1 MSGNKQGLLQ
11 RIDGLQAQT
20 YLEKMELEQLD
31 ELRQLVQDER
41 FSVVVIG
48 EFSRGKSTFIN
59 ALLGAALIPMD
70 VLPET
75 AVIHA
80 LHYGE
85 EPALT
90 VVRRD
95 GSTEK
100 GKASSEYL
108 QQFVVGNQDVDAVSY
123 IKIAYPA
130 DFLAGN
136 VLLVDTPGVSDMD
149 EQRAE
154 ITYGFLPQADVVIV
168 LLDAT
173 APLKKTEKDFIN
185 QRVLP
190 QGIRRVIFVANKA
203 DHIDPEEVPDNY
215 AEILQK
221 RLDKAFGE
229 SLEGELFLV
238 SAKLAL
244 DSALQKNASLWEQSG
259 MEVLTARL
267 REIFA
272 AERAGIRD
280 SRLQWQ
286 YRRIC
291 GRIYRRLTSE
301 KCLMGMK
308 GSALEAARDSL
319 GQLIASRG
327 EAMHIE
333 EYAAQTEQ
341 HILQMTEKSLKFF
354 YDKLHEEVVELVM
367 EYGGQDFKMFVERR
381 LQRNVQREID
391 NWIAMY
397 SPRIEQLISKMKIE
411 LAQGLSRYF
420 NQQVNAGKVSGQMG
434 LAGSYGIRL
443 ESMDISNTDVK
454 AGALAALGGI
464 GLTLMAGS
472 ALMPFVSFAAMPL
485 IRRQMLEHD
494 LEKARAV
501 LIPDLEE
508 QLIGCFVQLLADVQA
523 RIHEL
528 VGCAMAEVMECYRM
542 LLEEQRMRL
551 DDEIERKKHDERA
564 VQQKQME
571 LEGQLQNLQT
581 WML

>member
-20 YLEKMELEQLD
+20 YLEKMELAQLD

-327 EAMHIE
+327 EAPHIE

-508 QLIGCFVQLLADVQA
+508 QLIGCFVQLLADVQV

-564 VQQKQME
+564 VQQKQTE
-571 LEGQLQNLQT
+571 LEEQLQNLQT

>member
-259 MEVLTARL
+259 MEVLAVRL

-327 EAMHIE
+327 EAPHIE

-551 DDEIERKKHDERA
+551 DDEIERKKHDEMA
-564 VQQKQME
+564 VQQKQTE
-571 LEGQLQNLQT
+571 LEEQLQNLQT

>member
-20 YLEKMELEQLD
+20 YLENMELEQLD

-327 EAMHIE
+327 EAPHIE

-354 YDKLHEEVVELVM
+354 YDKLHEEVGELVM

-411 LAQGLSRYF
+411 LAQGLARYF

-508 QLIGCFVQLLADVQA
+508 QLIGCFVQLLADVQV

-551 DDEIERKKHDERA
+551 DDEIERKKHDERV

-571 LEGQLQNLQT
+571 LEEQLQNLQT

>member
-20 YLEKMELEQLD
+20 YLENMELAQLD

-100 GKASSEYL
+100 GEASSEYL

-327 EAMHIE
+327 EAPHIE

-564 VQQKQME
+564 VQQKQTE
-571 LEGQLQNLQT
+571 LEEQLQNLQT

>member
-20 YLEKMELEQLD
+20 YLEKMELAQLD

-100 GKASSEYL
+100 GEASSEYL

-259 MEVLTARL
+259 MEVLAVRL

-327 EAMHIE
+327 EAPHIE

-564 VQQKQME
+564 VQQKQTE
-571 LEGQLQNLQT
+571 LEEQLQNLQT

>member
-20 YLEKMELEQLD
+20 YLEKMELAQLD

-100 GKASSEYL
+100 GEASSEYL

-327 EAMHIE
+327 EAPHIE

-551 DDEIERKKHDERA
+551 DDEIERKKHDEMA
-564 VQQKQME
+564 VQQKQTE
-571 LEGQLQNLQT
+571 LEEQLQNLQT

>member
-20 YLEKMELEQLD
+20 YLEKMELAQLD

-100 GKASSEYL
+100 GEASSEYL

-327 EAMHIE
+327 EAPHIE

-542 LLEEQRMRL
+542 LLDEQRMRL

-564 VQQKQME
+564 VQQKQTE
-571 LEGQLQNLQT
+571 LEEQLQNLQT

>member
-20 YLEKMELEQLD
+20 YLENMELEQLD

-327 EAMHIE
+327 EAPHIE

-508 QLIGCFVQLLADVQA
+508 QLIGCFVQLLADVQV

-551 DDEIERKKHDERA
+551 DDEIERKKHDEMA
-564 VQQKQME
+564 VQQKQTE
-571 LEGQLQNLQT
+571 LEEQLQNLQT

>member
-20 YLEKMELEQLD
+20 YLEKMELAQLD

-100 GKASSEYL
+100 GEASSEYL

-149 EQRAE
+149 EQRVE

-327 EAMHIE
+327 EAPHIE

-564 VQQKQME
+564 VQQKQTE
-571 LEGQLQNLQT
+571 LEEQLQNLQT

>member
-20 YLEKMELEQLD
+20 YLENMELEQLD

-327 EAMHIE
+327 EAPHIE

-354 YDKLHEEVVELVM
+354 YDKLHEEVGEVVM

-411 LAQGLSRYF
+411 LAQGLARYF

-501 LIPDLEE
+501 LLPDLEE
-508 QLIGCFVQLLADVQA
+508 QLIGCFVQLLADVQV

-551 DDEIERKKHDERA
+551 DDEIERKKHDERV

-571 LEGQLQNLQT
+571 LEEQLQNLQT

>member
-100 GKASSEYL
+100 GEASSEYL

-327 EAMHIE
+327 EAPHIE

-551 DDEIERKKHDERA
+551 DDEIERKKHDEMA
-564 VQQKQME
+564 VQQKQTE
-571 LEGQLQNLQT
+571 LEEQLQNLQT

>member
-20 YLEKMELEQLD
+20 YLEKMELAQLD

-100 GKASSEYL
+100 GEASSEYL

-327 EAMHIE
+327 EAPHIE

-542 LLEEQRMRL
+542 LLGEQRMRL

-564 VQQKQME
+564 VQQKQTE
-571 LEGQLQNLQT
+571 LEEQLQNLQT

>member
-100 GKASSEYL
+100 GEASSEYL

-327 EAMHIE
+327 EAPHIE

-564 VQQKQME
+564 VQQKQTE
-571 LEGQLQNLQT
+571 LEEQLQNLQT

>member
-327 EAMHIE
+327 EAPHIE

-542 LLEEQRMRL
+542 LLDEQRMRL

-564 VQQKQME
+564 VQQKQTE
-571 LEGQLQNLQT
+571 LEEQLQNLQT

>member
-20 YLEKMELEQLD
+20 YLEKMELAQLD

-95 GSTEK
+95 GSTKK
-100 GKASSEYL
+100 GEASSEYL

-327 EAMHIE
+327 EAPHIE

-551 DDEIERKKHDERA
+551 DDEIERKKHDEMA
-564 VQQKQME
+564 VQQKQTE
-571 LEGQLQNLQT
+571 LEEQLQNLQT

>member
-327 EAMHIE
+327 EAPHIE

-551 DDEIERKKHDERA
+551 DDEIERKKHDEMA
-564 VQQKQME
+564 VQQKQTE
-571 LEGQLQNLQT
+571 LEEQLQNLQT

>member
-20 YLEKMELEQLD
+20 YLEKMELAQLD

-100 GKASSEYL
+100 GEASSEYL

-327 EAMHIE
+327 EAPHIE

-542 LLEEQRMRL
+542 LLGEQRMRL
-551 DDEIERKKHDERA
+551 DDEIERKKHDEMA
-564 VQQKQME
+564 VQQKQTE
-571 LEGQLQNLQT
+571 LEEQLQNLQT

>member
-20 YLEKMELEQLD
+20 YLENMELEQLD

-100 GKASSEYL
+100 GEASSEYL

-327 EAMHIE
+327 EAPHIE

-508 QLIGCFVQLLADVQA
+508 QLIGCFVQLLADVQV

-551 DDEIERKKHDERA
+551 DDEIERKKHDEMA
-564 VQQKQME
+564 VQQKQTE
-571 LEGQLQNLQT
+571 LEEQLQNLQT

>member
-20 YLEKMELEQLD
+20 YLEKMELAQLD

-100 GKASSEYL
+100 GEASSEYL

-327 EAMHIE
+327 EAPHIE

-564 VQQKQME
+564 VQQKQTE
-571 LEGQLQNLQT
+571 LEEQLQNLQT

>member
-20 YLEKMELEQLD
+20 YLENMELEQLD

-327 EAMHIE
+327 EAPHIE

-551 DDEIERKKHDERA
+551 DDEIERKKHDEMA
-564 VQQKQME
+564 VQQKQTE
-571 LEGQLQNLQT
+571 LEEQLQNLQT

>member
-20 YLEKMELEQLD
+20 YLENMELEQLD

-108 QQFVVGNQDVDAVSY
+108 QQFVVGNQDVDTVSY

-327 EAMHIE
+327 EARHIE

-528 VGCAMAEVMECYRM
+528 VYNGTM
-542 LLEEQRMRL
+542 
-551 DDEIERKKHDERA
+551 
-564 VQQKQME
+564 
-571 LEGQLQNLQT
+571 N
-581 WML
+581 

>member
-108 QQFVVGNQDVDAVSY
+108 QQFVVGNQDVDTVSY

-327 EAMHIE
+327 EAPHIE

-564 VQQKQME
+564 VQQKQTE
-571 LEGQLQNLQT
+571 LEEQLQNLQT

>member
-20 YLEKMELEQLD
+20 YLEKMELAQLD

-100 GKASSEYL
+100 GEASSEYL

-238 SAKLAL
+238 SAKSAL

-259 MEVLTARL
+259 MEVLAVRL

-327 EAMHIE
+327 EAPHIE

-542 LLEEQRMRL
+542 LLGEQRMRL

-564 VQQKQME
+564 VQQKQTE
-571 LEGQLQNLQT
+571 LEEQLQNLQT

>member
-20 YLEKMELEQLD
+20 YLENMELEQLD

-100 GKASSEYL
+100 GEASSEYL

-259 MEVLTARL
+259 MEVLAVRL

-327 EAMHIE
+327 EAPHIE

-508 QLIGCFVQLLADVQA
+508 QLIGCFVQLLADVQV

-551 DDEIERKKHDERA
+551 DDEIERKKHDEMA
-564 VQQKQME
+564 VQQKQTE
-571 LEGQLQNLQT
+571 LEEQLQNLQT

>member
-1 MSGNKQGLLQ
+1 
-11 RIDGLQAQT
+11 
-20 YLEKMELEQLD
+20 
-31 ELRQLVQDER
+31 
-41 FSVVVIG
+41 
-48 EFSRGKSTFIN
+48 
-59 ALLGAALIPMD
+59 
-70 VLPET
+70 
-75 AVIHA
+75 
-80 LHYGE
+80 
-85 EPALT
+85 
-90 VVRRD
+90 
-95 GSTEK
+95 
-100 GKASSEYL
+100 
-108 QQFVVGNQDVDAVSY
+108 
-123 IKIAYPA
+123 
-130 DFLAGN
+130 
-136 VLLVDTPGVSDMD
+136 
-149 EQRAE
+149 
-154 ITYGFLPQADVVIV
+154 
-168 LLDAT
+168 
-173 APLKKTEKDFIN
+173 
-185 QRVLP
+185 
-190 QGIRRVIFVANKA
+190 
-203 DHIDPEEVPDNY
+203 
-215 AEILQK
+215 
-221 RLDKAFGE
+221 
-229 SLEGELFLV
+229 
-238 SAKLAL
+238 
-244 DSALQKNASLWEQSG
+244 

-327 EAMHIE
+327 EAPHIE

-523 RIHEL
+523 RIHAL
-528 VGCAMAEVMECYRM
+528 AGCAMAEVMECYRM

-551 DDEIERKKHDERA
+551 DDEIERKKHDEMA
-564 VQQKQME
+564 VQQKQTE
-571 LEGQLQNLQT
+571 LEEQLQNLQT

>member
-20 YLEKMELEQLD
+20 YLENMELEQLD

-327 EAMHIE
+327 EAPHIE

-501 LIPDLEE
+501 LLPDLEE
-508 QLIGCFVQLLADVQA
+508 QLIGCFVQLLADVQV

-551 DDEIERKKHDERA
+551 DDEIERKKHDERV

-571 LEGQLQNLQT
+571 LEEQLQNLQT

>member
-327 EAMHIE
+327 EAPHIE

-564 VQQKQME
+564 VQQKQTE
-571 LEGQLQNLQT
+571 LEEQLQNLQT

>member
-20 YLEKMELEQLD
+20 YLEKMELAQLD

-100 GKASSEYL
+100 GEASSEYL

-259 MEVLTARL
+259 MEVLAVRL

-551 DDEIERKKHDERA
+551 DDEIERKKHDEMA
-564 VQQKQME
+564 VQQKQTE
-571 LEGQLQNLQT
+571 LEEQLQNLQT

>member
-20 YLEKMELEQLD
+20 YLEKMELAQLD

-108 QQFVVGNQDVDAVSY
+108 QQFVVGNQDVDTVSY

-551 DDEIERKKHDERA
+551 DDEIERKKHDEMA
-564 VQQKQME
+564 VQQKQTE
-571 LEGQLQNLQT
+571 LEEQLQNLQT

>member
-20 YLEKMELEQLD
+20 YLENMELEQLD

-259 MEVLTARL
+259 MEVLAVRL

-327 EAMHIE
+327 EAPHIE

-508 QLIGCFVQLLADVQA
+508 QLIGCFVQLLADVQV

-551 DDEIERKKHDERA
+551 DDEIERKKHDEMA
-564 VQQKQME
+564 VQQKQTE
-571 LEGQLQNLQT
+571 LEEQLQNLQT

>member
-20 YLEKMELEQLD
+20 YLENMELEQLD

-259 MEVLTARL
+259 MEVLAVRL

-327 EAMHIE
+327 EAPHIE

-551 DDEIERKKHDERA
+551 DDEIERKKHDEMA
-564 VQQKQME
+564 VQQKQTE
-571 LEGQLQNLQT
+571 LEEQLQNLQT

>member
-20 YLEKMELEQLD
+20 YLEKMELAQLD

-259 MEVLTARL
+259 MEVLAVRL

-327 EAMHIE
+327 EAPHIE

-551 DDEIERKKHDERA
+551 DDEIERKKHDEMA
-564 VQQKQME
+564 VQQKQTE
-571 LEGQLQNLQT
+571 LEEQLQNLQT

>member
-20 YLEKMELEQLD
+20 YLEKMELAQLD

-100 GKASSEYL
+100 GEASSEYL

-327 EAMHIE
+327 EAPHIE

-551 DDEIERKKHDERA
+551 DDEIERKKHDERV

-571 LEGQLQNLQT
+571 LEEQLQNLQT

>member
-20 YLEKMELEQLD
+20 YLEKMELAQLD

-564 VQQKQME
+564 VQQKQTE
-571 LEGQLQNLQT
+571 LEEQLQNLQT

>member
-20 YLEKMELEQLD
+20 YLEKMELAQLD

-327 EAMHIE
+327 EAPHIE

-564 VQQKQME
+564 VQQKQTE
-571 LEGQLQNLQT
+571 LEEQLQNLQT

>member
-20 YLEKMELEQLD
+20 YLEKMELAQLD

-100 GKASSEYL
+100 GEASSEYL

-327 EAMHIE
+327 EAPHIE

-508 QLIGCFVQLLADVQA
+508 QLIGCFVQLLADVQV

-551 DDEIERKKHDERA
+551 DDEIERKKHDEMA
-564 VQQKQME
+564 VQQKQTE
-571 LEGQLQNLQT
+571 LEEQLQNLQT